1 MAKENK
7 NYKDSVFTDL
17 FYSDRDAKVNLLSL
31 YNALYGTSYTD
42 SNLIR
47 KVRLED
53 VIFKNFKNDIA
64 FTVNDRRIILGEH
77 QSTINYNMPL
87 RNLMYFGREMEKA
100 IPTEDRYKK
109 NLIRIPTP
117 DFITFYIG
125 KEEYPIEQT
134 LRLSDA
140 FIEQTESPSLEL
152 ITRVI
157 NINYDKRHQILL
169 NAGCLGNT
177 AVL

>member
-87 RNLMYFGREMEKA
+87 RNLMYIGREMEKA
-100 IPTEDRYKK
+100 IPAEDRYKR
-109 NLIRIPTP
+109 NLIKIPTP
-117 DFITFYIG
+117 DFITLYIG
-125 KEEYPIEQT
+125 KEEYPLEQT

-140 FIEQTESPSLEL
+140 FIEQTEYFKGLS
-152 ITRVI
+152 
-157 NINYDKRHQILL
+157 
-169 NAGCLGNT
+169 
-177 AVL
+177 